1 MEKIIDNSLSIVYY
15 YIKGYLITLKKI
27 NRTVCKGV
35 IIMIIL
41 TIENVPGKEIKE
53 VKGLVKGS
61 TVRCKNI
68 GRDITASFKNLVGGE
83 MSGYNDMLT
92 EARQIAIGRM
102 VEEAEAMGA
111 NAIIGMKLMSSAVAA
126 GAAEMVAYGTAVV
139 VE

>member
-1 MEKIIDNSLSIVYY
+1 MY
-15 YIKGYLITLKKI
+15 
-27 NRTVCKGV
+27 KGV

-102 VEEAEAMGA
+102 VDEAEAMGA
-111 NAIIGMKLMSSAVAA
+111 NAIIGMKLMSSAIAA
-126 GAAEMVAYGTAVV
+126 GAAEMVAYGTAVL

>member
-1 MEKIIDNSLSIVYY
+1 MY
-15 YIKGYLITLKKI
+15 
-27 NRTVCKGV
+27 KGV

-53 VKGLVKGS
+53 VNGLVKGS

-102 VEEAEAMGA
+102 VDEAEAMGA
-111 NAIIGMKLMSSAVAA
+111 NAIIGMKLMSSAIAA

>member
-1 MEKIIDNSLSIVYY
+1 MY
-15 YIKGYLITLKKI
+15 
-27 NRTVCKGV
+27 KGV

-83 MSGYNDMLT
+83 MAGYNDMLT

-102 VEEAEAMGA
+102 VDEAEAMGA
-111 NAIIGMKLMSSAVAA
+111 NAIIGMKLMSSAIAA